1 MICPG
6 AGFVGIEPIGHH
18 GEAMLS
24 VHFNYAANHVS
35 RNIAT
40 TMRSQNSVM
49 EKLSSGYKIN
59 KGADSPADLIM
70 SEQLR
75 SQIDGLERAI
85 RNTTESDN
93 ILGIME
99 GALGQVQGVLTK
111 MRQLAIES
119 ANTGIISPDRIA
131 ANQAEV
137 DSGLQ
142 AIDRILGTTSY
153 GGRKLLDNMRLNG
166 KIGDDYSSIL
176 EAGKLL
182 QKNNGKLPS
191 QVYNRDGS
199 SDKLYIL
206 DTDQEHA
213 KQLSADGKTLNGEK
227 TFLIPGEDGE
237 TTELKF
243 AEGTSLD
250 DILAA
255 LRKHTAA
262 PEEVLD
268 GEPPEGG
275 ANALT
280 LMGTL
285 FARRGSDINTVEL
298 GENQLASLAS
308 MSDDDAKS
316 FLANYMQDF
325 AKEIELDLD
334 GWNKLSEADQ
344 SMLMTADHLAN
355 LSMNSLGGTQVQ
367 TGIDKNGNAIYEN
380 LTLNDL
386 YGGGKASLSNNPEAA
401 MKILEQ
407 AGKDVWSS
415 RAQIGITRKM
425 NEHMR
430 NSMEVTHEN
439 LMRME
444 SYIRDTDFAE
454 ATVEFA
460 RTQVLSQAGMSLLK
474 AAQQQNQFIVD
485 LLA

>member
-1 MICPG
+1 
-6 AGFVGIEPIGHH
+6 
-18 GEAMLS
+18 
-24 VHFNYAANHVS
+24 
-35 RNIAT
+35 
-40 TMRSQNSVM
+40 
-49 EKLSSGYKIN
+49 
-59 KGADSPADLIM
+59 
-70 SEQLR
+70 
-75 SQIDGLERAI
+75 
-85 RNTTESDN
+85 
-93 ILGIME
+93 
-99 GALGQVQGVLTK
+99 

-131 ANQAEV
+131 ANQAEI

-153 GGRKLLDNMRLNG
+153 GGKKLLDNMRLGG
-166 KIGDDYSSIL
+166 KIGDEYSAIVD
-176 EAGKLL
+176 AGKLL
-182 QKNNGKLPS
+182 QENEGKLPS
-191 QVYNRDGS
+191 NVYSRDGS

-237 TTELKF
+237 ATELKF

-250 DILAA
+250 DILAEQ
-255 LRKHTAA
+255 RKHTGDLAA

-268 GEPPEGG
+268 GEPSEDGT
-275 ANALT
+275 NALI

-285 FARRGSDINTVEL
+285 FARRGADINTVEFDE
-298 GENQLASLAS
+298 GQLASLAS

-325 AKEIELDLD
+325 AKEIELDVD

-344 SMLMTADHLAN
+344 SMLLTADRLSN

-367 TGIDKNGNAIYEN
+367 TGIDKDGNAIYEN

-386 YGGGKASLSNNPEAA
+386 YGGGKASLSNNPQAA

-407 AGKDVWSS
+407 AGKDIAAD
-415 RAQIGITRKM
+415 RTQIGVTRKM

-454 ATVEFA
+454 ATTEFA
-460 RTQVLSQAGMSLLK
+460 RTQVLSQAGMSLFK